1 MSACEAISKPIA
13 QVSSSSPQNAVRKL
27 VVVDD
32 ERPFTDLLESVLS
45 EALTCPVVTFTSPIE
60 ALAMIKSEAI
70 GMLITD
76 YHMPGMDG
84 IQLVQMLD
92 KIQPGVPAVI
102 VTGHNLGAQ
111 REVANAIPALKAIIQ
126 KPFGLKELK
135 DTIARHW
142 GNEPEAVVRA

>member
-1 MSACEAISKPIA
+1 M
-13 QVSSSSPQNAVRKL
+13 SSSPPQNAVRKL

-32 ERPFTDLLESVLS
+32 ERPFTELLENVLS
-45 EALTCPVVTFTSPIE
+45 ETLTCPVVTFTSPLE
-60 ALAMIKSEAI
+60 ALAMIRREPI

-76 YHMPGMDG
+76 YHMPKMDG

-92 KIQPGVPAVI
+92 EIQPGVPAI
-102 VTGHNLGAQ
+102 IITGHNLASHKD
-111 REVANAIPALKAIIQ
+111 RANAIGALKAIIQ

-142 GNEPEAVVRA
+142 GAEPKSVIKS